1 MTAFETKLAEG
12 IATMLSTH
20 IEINQIKERTKLL
33 ANAEIKA
40 LQAQINP
47 HFLFNA
53 LNTISYYCSVQ
64 PQTAKKLINY
74 LADYYRQNLA
84 DPNTLI
90 SLRQELQ
97 HHQCLY

>member
-47 HFLFNA
+47 HFLFSPKYDQ
-53 LNTISYYCSVQ
+53 L
-64 PQTAKKLINY
+64 L
-74 LADYYRQNLA
+74 
-84 DPNTLI
+84 
-90 SLRQELQ
+90 LQ
-97 HHQCLY
+97 HTASDS

>member
-47 HFLFNA
+47 HFY
-53 LNTISYYCSVQ
+53 SM
-64 PQTAKKLINY
+64 P
-74 LADYYRQNLA
+74 
-84 DPNTLI
+84 
-90 SLRQELQ
+90 
-97 HHQCLY
+97 